1 MPAPLAFHVLGPL
14 QVTQAD
20 TPVMLGGPRERVLLA
35 ALLVEHGR
43 VVSVDGLVQ
52 ALWGDDPPATAR
64 HQVAIG
70 VSRLRKAFA
79 AAGAGPGVIA
89 TCAPG
94 YLVAGRWLDARCFEE
109 HARQAHDALAAGDRE
124 EAAGLL
130 RAGLALWRGPAL
142 SGIDRPF
149 AEIEAARLEERRLL
163 VTEEHIGLEPDL
175 GRHEEAIGDLI
186 ALVRAHPLRERLR
199 GLLMLALHQAGRR
212 AEALAVYQAGRRQLV
227 ETLGVEPG
235 PQLRAVHEAL
245 LRDEPAGHPD
255 RSARHPGK
263 SAWRQDTP
271 AWPQGAPAL
280 PQDDPAPRQDQAGR
294 VQPGPPVPA
303 QLPPDVRGFTG
314 RRAELDALDELAA
327 ASGAAADGA
336 GGRPLPIGIIAGVA
350 GVGKTGLALHWS
362 HRARRRFPDG
372 QLYADLRGYDAH
384 QEPLPPAAVL
394 EGFLRALGVPGDQ
407 VPGGLDERAA
417 LFRSVLHGRQVLIVL
432 DNARAPEQVRPL
444 LPGAGTCLVLVS
456 SRDRLDDLVAREGAR
471 LYALGVLTRTEAGDL
486 LSQMAGDRR
495 IDPGTADKIA
505 ALCDRLPLAVRI
517 AAARLAIH
525 PHHAADL
532 ADRLADEQRRLTE
545 LSQAHRGVRASFA
558 LGYRELPPRAAALFR
573 LLGLLDAADAAA
585 WTAAALLGGSELEAE
600 DLLEQLVRAGLL
612 EVAGRDCAGQ
622 VRYRLHDL
630 MRLYARERGLAA
642 DSRAERDA
650 AAARFFG
657 TALHLAE
664 RADCCLGNPFVFPLY
679 DAAPRLEPGETVVRR
694 MLADP
699 AAWFTAERTLLTG
712 AVAHAAGL
720 GMAGYAWEL
729 TSALGQFLSTH
740 RYTDAWQDC
749 ATRAVA
755 AARAGGDARGEAAAL
770 LQYADSLGD
779 AGRYGDAI
787 RSVRRALALV
797 AGSGDT
803 EAEAV
808 CRTLMA
814 VMQLLHGQAAR
825 SEQEAQHALTL
836 LGRSAPAAARARA
849 LMTLGLTRLHQGR
862 HADAAACFTRVL
874 RIQQAAGSVRGQ
886 AEARYRLGTVRL
898 AQRRYAAA
906 VRLLTQAMH
915 SARQYGDLM
924 NAMTAQIRLGQ
935 AFLEMGKLDDARP
948 LLDHA
953 VRHVSRQAAPR
964 FRAIALEALGQLHQE
979 RQQPEAAAPLIA
991 EAQELRQALS
1001 VNAR

>member
-20 TPVMLGGPRERVLLA
+20 APVVLGGPRERVLLA

-43 VVSVDGLVQ
+43 VVSVDRLTQ
-52 ALWGDDPPATAR
+52 ALWGDRPPATAR

-79 AAGAGPGVIA
+79 AAGAGPGIIA

-94 YLVAGRWLDARCFEE
+94 YLVAGGWLDARCFEE

-124 EAAGLL
+124 EATGLL

-149 AEIEAARLEERRLL
+149 AEIEATRLEERRLL
-163 VTEEHIGLEPDL
+163 VTEEHIGLELDL
-175 GRHEEAIGDLI
+175 GRHEEAVGDLL

-212 AEALAVYQAGRRQLV
+212 AEALVVYQAGRRQLV
-227 ETLGVEPG
+227 EALGVEPG

-245 LRDEPAGHPD
+245 LRDEPAGHSDKPARPPD
-255 RSARHPGK
+255 A
-263 SAWRQDTP
+263 P
-271 AWPQGAPAL
+271 AWPQRDPAL
-280 PQDDPAPRQDQAGR
+280 RQGQAGR
-294 VQPGPPVPA
+294 VKPGPPVPA

-314 RRAELDALDELAA
+314 RRAELDALDELAT
-327 ASGAAADGA
+327 ASGTAADGG

-350 GVGKTGLALHWS
+350 GVGKTGLAVHWS
-362 HRARRRFPDG
+362 HRTRRRFPDG

-384 QEPLPPAAVL
+384 QEPLLPAAVL
-394 EGFLRALGVPGDQ
+394 DGFLRALGVPGDQ

-456 SRDRLDDLVAREGAR
+456 SRDRLDDLIAREGAR
-471 LYALGVLTRTEAGDL
+471 LYALSVLTQIEAGDL
-486 LSQMAGDRR
+486 LSQLAGDHH
-495 IDPGTADKIA
+495 IDPATADRIA

-525 PHHAADL
+525 PQHAADL
-532 ADRLADEQRRLTE
+532 ADRLADEQRRLAE
-545 LSQAHRGVRASFA
+545 LSQAHRGIRASFA
-558 LGYRELPPRAAALFR
+558 LSYRELPARAATLFR

-585 WTAAALLGGSELEAE
+585 WTAAALLGGSEQEAE

-642 DSRAERDA
+642 DSCAERDGA
-650 AAARFFG
+650 AGRFFG

-664 RADCCLGNPFVFPLY
+664 RADRCLGNPFVFPLY
-679 DAAPRLEPGETVVRR
+679 DAAPRLEPDETVVRR

-699 AAWFTAERTLLTG
+699 AAWLAAERTLLTG
-712 AVAHAAGL
+712 AVAQAARL

-755 AARAGGDARGEAAAL
+755 AARAAGDARGEAVAL

-779 AGRYGDAI
+779 VGRYGDAI

-814 VMQLLHGQAAR
+814 VMRLLHGQAAR
-825 SEQEAQHALTL
+825 SEEEAQQALTL
-836 LGRSAPAAARARA
+836 LGRSAPPAARARA
-849 LMTLGLTRLHQGR
+849 LMALGLTRLHQGR

-898 AQRRYAAA
+898 AQHRYAAA
-906 VRLLTQAMH
+906 VRLLTEAMH
-915 SARQYGDLM
+915 SARQHGDLM

-935 AFLEMGKLDDARP
+935 AFLEIGRLDDARP

-953 VRHVSRQAAPR
+953 VRHVTPEAAPR
-964 FRAIALEALGQLHQE
+964 FRAIALGALGQLHQE

-991 EAQELRQALS
+991 EAQELWQALS

>member
-20 TPVMLGGPRERVLLA
+20 APVVLGGPRERVLLA

-43 VVSVDGLVQ
+43 VVSVDGLTQ
-52 ALWGDDPPATAR
+52 ALWGDRPPVTAR
-64 HQVAIG
+64 RQVAIG

-94 YLVAGRWLDARCFEE
+94 YLVAGGWLDARCFEE
-109 HARQAHDALAAGDRE
+109 HARQAHGALAAGDRE
-124 EAAGLL
+124 EAAALL
-130 RAGLALWRGPAL
+130 RTGLALWRGPAL
-142 SGIDRPF
+142 GGIDRPF

-163 VTEEHIGLEPDL
+163 VTEEHIALELDL
-175 GRHEEAIGDLI
+175 GRPQELVGDLL

-199 GLLMLALHQAGRR
+199 GLLMLALRQAGRR
-212 AEALAVYQAGRRQLV
+212 AEALAVYQDGRRQLV

-235 PQLRAVHEAL
+235 PQLRAVHQAL

-255 RSARHPGK
+255 EPAGQ
-263 SAWRQDTP
+263 QDVP
-271 AWPQGAPAL
+271 PSPHG
-280 PQDDPAPRQDQAGR
+280 DPAPRQRQAGR
-294 VQPGPPVPA
+294 VQAGRVQAGPPVPA

-314 RRAELDALDELAA
+314 RHAELAALDGLAA
-327 ASGAAADGA
+327 ASGTAANGA
-336 GGRPLPIGIIAGVA
+336 GGRPLPIGIVAGVA

-362 HRARRRFPDG
+362 HRARCRFPDG
-372 QLYADLRGYDAH
+372 QLYADLRGYDAG
-384 QEPLPPAAVL
+384 QEPRPPAAVL
-394 EGFLRALGVPGDQ
+394 DGFLRALGVPGNQ

-444 LPGAGTCLVLVS
+444 LPGAGTCLVLIS

-471 LYALGVLTRTEAGDL
+471 LYALDVLSPIEASDL
-486 LSQMAGDRR
+486 LSRMAGDHR
-495 IDPGTADKIA
+495 IEPATANRIA

-525 PHHAADL
+525 PHHAAADL
-532 ADRLADEQRRLTE
+532 ADRLADEQRRLAE

-558 LGYRELPPRAAALFR
+558 LSYRELPPRAATLFR
-573 LLGLLDAADAAA
+573 LLGLLDAADTAA
-585 WTAAALLGGSELEAE
+585 WTAAALVGRSEQEAE

-650 AAARFFG
+650 AAGRFFG

-664 RADCCLGNPFVFPLY
+664 RADRCLGNPFVFPLY
-679 DAAPRLEPGETVVRR
+679 DAAPRPEPGETVVRR
-694 MLADP
+694 VLAGP
-699 AAWFTAERTLLTG
+699 VAWLEAEGTLLAG
-712 AVAHAAGL
+712 AVGQAARL

-755 AARAGGDARGEAAAL
+755 AARAAGDVRGEAAAL
-770 LQYADSLGD
+770 LQYADWLGD
-779 AGRYGDAI
+779 VGRYGDAT
-787 RSVRRALALV
+787 RSIRRALALV
-797 AGSGDT
+797 TGCGDT

-814 VMQLLHGQAAR
+814 IMALLHGQVAR
-825 SEQEAQHALTL
+825 ADQEAQRALAL
-836 LGRSAPAAARARA
+836 LGRSAPPAARARA
-849 LMTLGLTRLHQGR
+849 LIMLGLIRLHQGR
-862 HADAAACFTRVL
+862 HADSAACFTRVL
-874 RIQQAAGSVRGQ
+874 RIHLAAGSVRGQ

-898 AQRRYAAA
+898 AQGRHTAA
-906 VRLLTQAMH
+906 VRLLAQAMH
-915 SARQYGDLM
+915 SARQSGDLM
-924 NAMTAQIRLGQ
+924 NAMTAQIRLAQ
-935 AFLEMGKLDDARP
+935 AFLEVGRLDDARP

-953 VRHVSRQAAPR
+953 VRHVTPEAAPR
-964 FRAIALEALGQLHQE
+964 FRAIALEALGQLLQA

-991 EAQELRQALS
+991 EARELRQALAVS
-1001 VNAR
+1001 AR

>member
-20 TPVMLGGPRERVLLA
+20 APVVLGGPRERMLLA

-79 AAGAGPGVIA
+79 AAGAGAGVIA

-94 YLVAGRWLDARCFEE
+94 YLVAGGWLDARCFEE
-109 HARQAHDALAAGDRE
+109 HVRQAHDALAAGDRE

-130 RAGLALWRGPAL
+130 RAGLALWHGPAL

-163 VTEEHIGLEPDL
+163 VTEEHIGLELDL
-175 GRHEEAIGDLI
+175 GRHEEAVADLL

-245 LRDEPAGHPD
+245 LRDEPARHPD
-255 RSARHPGK
+255 KQGDPAL
-263 SAWRQDTP
+263 RQD
-271 AWPQGAPAL
+271 
-280 PQDDPAPRQDQAGR
+280 RAGH
-294 VQPGPPVPA
+294 VKPGLPVPA

-327 ASGAAADGA
+327 ASGTAADGA
-336 GGRPLPIGIIAGVA
+336 GARPLPIGIIAGVA

-384 QEPLPPAAVL
+384 QEPLPPATVL
-394 EGFLRALGVPGDQ
+394 DGFLRALGVPGDQ

-417 LFRSVLHGRQVLIVL
+417 LFRSVLHSRQVLIVL
-432 DNARAPEQVRPL
+432 DNAGAPEQVRPL

-456 SRDRLDDLVAREGAR
+456 SRDRLDDLIARDGAR
-471 LYALGVLTRTEAGDL
+471 LYGLGVLTQTEAGDL

-495 IDPGTADKIA
+495 IDPATADRIA

-532 ADRLADEQRRLTE
+532 ADRLADEQRRLAE

-558 LGYRELPPRAAALFR
+558 LSYRELPARAATLFR
-573 LLGLLDAADAAA
+573 LLGLLHAADAAA
-585 WTAAALLGGSELEAE
+585 WTAAALLGGSEQEAE

-642 DSRAERDA
+642 DSSAERDA
-650 AAARFFG
+650 AAGRFFG

-664 RADCCLGNPFVFPLY
+664 RADRCLGNPFVFPLY
-679 DAAPRLEPGETVVRR
+679 DAAPRLEPDETVVRR

-699 AAWFTAERTLLTG
+699 VAWLAAERMLLTG
-712 AVAHAAGL
+712 AVAQAAGF

-755 AARAGGDARGEAAAL
+755 AARATGDARGEAAAL

-779 AGRYGDAI
+779 VGRYGDAI

-814 VMQLLHGQAAR
+814 VMRLLHGQAVR
-825 SEQEAQHALTL
+825 SEEEAQRALTL
-836 LGRSAPAAARARA
+836 LGRSAPRAARARA
-849 LMTLGLTRLHQGR
+849 LMALGLTRLHQGR

-898 AQRRYAAA
+898 AQHRYVAA

-935 AFLEMGKLDDARP
+935 AFLEMGRLDDARP

-953 VRHVSRQAAPR
+953 VRHVTPEAAPR
-964 FRAIALEALGQLHQE
+964 FRAIALEALGQLHRE

>member
-20 TPVMLGGPRERVLLA
+20 APVVLGGPRERVLLA

-43 VVSVDGLVQ
+43 VVSVDGLTQ
-52 ALWGDDPPATAR
+52 ALWGDRPPATAR

-79 AAGAGPGVIA
+79 AAGAGAEVIA

-94 YLVAGRWLDARCFEE
+94 YLVAGGWLDARCFDE
-109 HARQAHDALAAGDRE
+109 HARRARGALAAGDRE

-142 SGIDRPF
+142 GGIDRPF

-163 VTEEHIGLEPDL
+163 VTEEHIALELDL
-175 GRHEEAIGDLI
+175 GRDEELVGDLL

-199 GLLMLALHQAGRR
+199 GLLMLALQRAGRR
-212 AEALAVYQAGRRQLV
+212 AEALAVYRDGRRQLV

-245 LRDEPAGHPD
+245 LRDEPAGHLGEP
-255 RSARHPGK
+255 AGHLGE
-263 SAWRQDTP
+263 SAWHQD
-271 AWPQGAPAL
+271 AP
-280 PQDDPAPRQDQAGR
+280 PRPRGGPAPRQHQAGRLEAGR

-314 RRAELDALDELAA
+314 RHAELAALDELAGAPGTA
-327 ASGAAADGA
+327 ANGA

-362 HRARRRFPDG
+362 HRARCRFPDG
-372 QLYADLRGYDAH
+372 QLYADLRGYDAD

-394 EGFLRALGVPGDQ
+394 DGFLRALGVPGDQ

-417 LFRSVLHGRQVLIVL
+417 LFRSVLHGRQVLVVL

-444 LPGAGTCLVLVS
+444 LPGAGTCLVLIS

-471 LYALGVLTRTEAGDL
+471 LYALDV
-486 LSQMAGDRR
+486 LSQIEASDLVSRMAGEHR
-495 IDPGTADKIA
+495 IEPATADRIA

-525 PHHAADL
+525 PHHAAADL
-532 ADRLADEQRRLTE
+532 ADRLADEQRRLAE

-558 LGYRELPPRAAALFR
+558 LSYRELPARAAALFR

-585 WTAAALLGGSELEAE
+585 WAAAALLGGSEQEAE

-642 DSRAERDA
+642 DGCAERDA
-650 AAARFFG
+650 AAGRFFG

-664 RADCCLGNPFVFPLY
+664 RADRCLGNPFVFPLY
-679 DAAPRLEPGETVVRR
+679 AAAPRPEPGETVVRR
-694 MLADP
+694 VLAGP
-699 AAWFTAERTLLTG
+699 VAWLAAECTLLAG
-712 AVAHAAGL
+712 AVAQAARL

-755 AARAGGDARGEAAAL
+755 AARAAGDVRGEAAAL
-770 LQYADSLGD
+770 LQYADWLGD
-779 AGRYGDAI
+779 VGRYGDAI

-797 AGSGDT
+797 TGCGDT

-814 VMQLLHGQAAR
+814 IMRLLHGQVAR
-825 SEQEAQHALTL
+825 ADQEGQRALAL
-836 LGRSAPAAARARA
+836 FGRSAPPAARARA
-849 LMTLGLTRLHQGR
+849 LMMLGLIRLYQGR
-862 HADAAACFTRVL
+862 HADSAACFTRVL
-874 RIQQAAGSVRGQ
+874 RIQLAAGSVRGQ
-886 AEARYRLGTVRL
+886 AEARYRLGTVHLSQGRP
-898 AQRRYAAA
+898 AAA
-906 VRLLTQAMH
+906 VRLLTQAMN
-915 SARQYGDLM
+915 SARQSGDLM
-924 NAMTAQIRLGQ
+924 NAMTAQIRLAQ
-935 AFLEMGKLDDARP
+935 AFLEMGRLDDARP

-953 VRHVSRQAAPR
+953 VRHVTPEAAPR
-964 FRAIALEALGQLHQE
+964 FRAVALEALGQLLE
-979 RQQPEAAAPLIA
+979 ARQQPEAAAPLIA
-991 EAQELRQALS
+991 EARELRQALAVS
-1001 VNAR
+1001 AR

>member
-1 MPAPLAFHVLGPL
+1 MPAPLAFHVLGPV

-20 TPVMLGGPRERVLLA
+20 APVMLGGPRERVLLA

-43 VVSVDGLVQ
+43 VVSVDGLTQ
-52 ALWGDDPPATAR
+52 ALWGDRPPATAR

-79 AAGAGPGVIA
+79 AAGAGPGVIV

-94 YLVAGRWLDARCFEE
+94 YLVAGGWLDTRCFEE
-109 HARQAHDALAAGDRE
+109 HARQARDALAAGDRE
-124 EAAGLL
+124 QAAGLL

-142 SGIDRPF
+142 CGIDRPF

-163 VTEEHIGLEPDL
+163 VTEEHVALELDL
-175 GRHEEAIGDLI
+175 GHHEELVGDLL

-199 GLLMLALHQAGRR
+199 GLLMLALQQAGRR
-212 AEALAVYQAGRRQLV
+212 AEALAVYQDGRRELV

-235 PQLRAVHEAL
+235 PQLRAVHQAL
-245 LRDEPAGHPD
+245 LRDEPAWHPD
-255 RSARHPGK
+255 K
-263 SAWRQDTP
+263 P
-271 AWPQGAPAL
+271 AWHP
-280 PQDDPAPRQDQAGR
+280 DK
-294 VQPGPPVPA
+294 PA

-327 ASGAAADGA
+327 ASGTAANGA

-362 HRARRRFPDG
+362 HRARGRFPDG
-372 QLYADLRGYDAH
+372 QLYADLRGYDPD
-384 QEPLPPAAVL
+384 QEPLPPSAVL
-394 EGFLRALGVPGDQ
+394 DGLLRALGVPGDQ
-407 VPGGLDERAA
+407 VPGGLDDRAA

-432 DNARAPEQVRPL
+432 DNARTPEQVRPL
-444 LPGAGTCLVLVS
+444 LPGAGTCLVLIS

-471 LYALGVLTRTEAGDL
+471 LYALDVLSQLEASDL
-486 LSQMAGDRR
+486 LSRMAGDRR
-495 IDPGTADKIA
+495 IDPATADRIA
-505 ALCDRLPLAVRI
+505 GLCDRLPLAVRM

-525 PHHAADL
+525 PHHAAADL
-532 ADRLADEQRRLTE
+532 ADRLADEQGRLAE

-558 LGYRELPPRAAALFR
+558 LSYRELPARAAALFR

-585 WTAAALLGGSELEAE
+585 WASAALLGGSEQEAE

-612 EVAGRDCAGQ
+612 EVASRDCAGQ

-642 DSRAERDA
+642 GSCAERDA
-650 AAARFFG
+650 AAGRFFG

-664 RADCCLGNPFVFPLY
+664 RADRCLGNPFVFPLY

-694 MLADP
+694 VLAGP
-699 AAWFTAERTLLTG
+699 VAWLAAERTLLAG
-712 AVAHAAGL
+712 AVAQAARLGL
-720 GMAGYAWEL
+720 AGYAWEL

-749 ATRAVA
+749 AARAVA
-755 AARAGGDARGEAAAL
+755 AARAAGDVRGEAAAL
-770 LQYADSLGD
+770 LQHADWLGD
-779 AGRYGDAI
+779 VGRYGDAI
-787 RSVRRALALV
+787 RSTRRALALV
-797 AGSGDT
+797 TSCGDT

-814 VMQLLHGQAAR
+814 IMWLLHGQVAR
-825 SEQEAQHALTL
+825 AEQEAQHALTL
-836 LGRSAPAAARARA
+836 LGRLAPPAARARA
-849 LMTLGLTRLHQGR
+849 LIILGLVRLHQRR

-898 AQRRYAAA
+898 GQGRHAAA

-915 SARQYGDLM
+915 SARQSGDLM
-924 NAMTAQIRLGQ
+924 NAMTAQIRLAQ
-935 AFLEMGKLDDARP
+935 AFLEMGRLDDARP

-953 VRHVSRQAAPR
+953 VRHVTPEAAPR
-964 FRAIALEALGQLHQE
+964 FRAIALEALGQLHQA
-979 RQQPEAAAPLIA
+979 RQQPEVAAPLIA

-1001 VNAR
+1001 VSAR